1 MNAWLTRKT
10 ERASQH
16 DGDIRT
22 PFQRDKA
29 RIMHAAS
36 FRRLQAKTQVVGV
49 GISDFYRT
57 RLTHSLEAA
66 QIGTGIVAH
75 LKATQPELSTN
86 LSLDEYLIE
95 AICLGHDIGH
105 PPFGHGGEVALH
117 YMMSAHGGFEGNGQT
132 FRILTSLESY
142 SESDGMNLARRSLLG
157 VLKYPNFIE
166 ALDKKRKYPVKTD
179 KLNTVN
185 TEHWV
190 PPKGIFS
197 CDKNT
202 FDWVVSPLSSEDKLQ
217 LMSLADLED
226 GKQQTQF
233 KSIDCSIMELADDIA
248 YAVHDLED
256 AVVMSLIDQ
265 MRYHKEVTVSLR
277 ELNIPWLSEN
287 ALRIEEQLFSGKT
300 FPRKNAIGG
309 LVNAFITAI
318 KMHSLN
324 AFKEPLL
331 DTNAYL
337 PSHFAIALNTFKQFV
352 FRHVI
357 RKPEIQIL
365 EYKGQQMIMAMF
377 EVFANEPQRLLPEN
391 TARRWKEA
399 KNSHMEM
406 RIIADYVSGMTDE
419 YASRIYANLF
429 LPKSHRITDR

>member
-1 MNAWLTRKT
+1 MTPWHIRKS
-10 ERASQH
+10 ERVSLH

-22 PFQRDKA
+22 PYQRDKA

-75 LKATQPELSTN
+75 LKSVKAQLSAQ
-86 LSLDEYLIE
+86 LGLDEYLIE
-95 AICLGHDIGH
+95 TICLGHDIGH

-117 YMMSAHGGFEGNGQT
+117 YMMSDFGGFEGNGQT
-132 FRILTSLESY
+132 FRILTNLESY
-142 SESDGMNLARRSLLG
+142 SASDGMNLARRSLLG
-157 VLKYPNFIE
+157 ILKYPNFIDV
-166 ALDKKRKYPVKTD
+166 LDRKRQYPEKKTKFS
-179 KLNTVN
+179 TVN
-185 TEHWV
+185 TAHWI
-190 PPKGIFS
+190 PPKGLFY
-197 CDKNT
+197 CDKTT
-202 FDWVVSPLSSEDKLQ
+202 FDWVLSPLSAQDKEKFT
-217 LMSLADLED
+217 SVLAHDCDRL
-226 GKQQTQF
+226 KTQY
-233 KSIDCSIMELADDIA
+233 KSVDCSIMELADDIA

-265 MRYHKEVTVSLR
+265 MAYHKEVTMPLR
-277 ELNIPWLSEN
+277 ELAIPWLSDN
-287 ALRIEEQLFSGKT
+287 ALRIEEQLFCGKT

-318 KMHSLN
+318 DMHALN
-324 AFKEPLL
+324 KFDELLL
-331 DTNAYL
+331 DINAYL
-337 PSHFAIALNTFKQFV
+337 PSQYAIALNTLKQFV

-391 TARRWKEA
+391 TARRWHDA
-399 KNSHMEM
+399 PSTAMEM
-406 RIIADYVSGMTDE
+406 RIIADYISGMTDE
-419 YASRIYANLF
+419 YANRVYANLF